1 MSPAYV
7 SGGGGG
13 ARVSYYSPEV
23 VLLPSGALAVIS
35 LGMESL
41 KEKSSII
48 WFVKKA
54 TLQIEVSLGLTE
66 S

>member
-1 MSPAYV
+1 M
-7 SGGGGG
+7 G
-13 ARVSYYSPEV
+13 VSYYSPEV